1 MTTQESLERL
11 KAKSVRIGGIA
22 VSIFT
27 VVIIAV
33 TVLVV
38 LLVLSVSL
46 GWSGLAAL
54 IFAIAGAAAGLLCFF
69 FDAVK
74 AAFGKGRT
82 VSLGILVLY
91 LHLMAILGFA
101 APDFFAELGL
111 SRWMA
116 LTIVFFAITWS
127 GSYALVSFDKASKI
141 VSILIVLITLFS
153 FIPGNSL
160 VTGIQYLGQNVLRR
174 LDQAFYDTAVKLD
187 DSEGA
192 IRQKYFDEYQR
203 KVEKLERAWQK
214 KEISASQYDQ
224 RRRAIDKEY
233 RQFFDN
239 TSSGKQELNSGG
251 ALTVVGALVTD
262 NLSGG
267 LTGNSDYFIS
277 GTRQLYYYMKYRG
290 AADGGDSVSVR
301 WFHDGAMIREK
312 SALLQNE
319 AGELLDSCRYDF
331 SNGAYEVILA
341 EGAEQKS
348 RVAFKVE
355 GRGVVR
361 IDHAGLSPQTV
372 RPGEVLKATVEYYL
386 QGSSQDEA
394 ITVREQRLVRR
405 NGSGVMDTL
414 VRDVS
419 RLPGRNSST
428 ARVYLPSSAPPGEYD
443 ILTIISHG
451 NTKVDTSAV
460 FSVARRYRSPS
471 PERSP
476 SPVLYPDYPSSK
488 KGDGKESMSLDQLE
502 TLLKKVYRK

>member
-11 KAKSVRIGGIA
+11 KAKSVRIGSIA
-22 VSIFT
+22 VSFFT
-27 VVIIAV
+27 LVIIVV
-33 TVLVV
+33 TVLVAF
-38 LLVLSVSL
+38 LVVSVSF

-82 VSLGILVLY
+82 VSLGIVVLY

-239 TSSGKQELNSGG
+239 TSSGRQELNNGG
-251 ALTVVGALVTD
+251 SFMVVGALVTD
-262 NLSGG
+262 DLSGG
-267 LTGNSDYFIS
+267 LNAMSDFIAS
-277 GTRQLYYYMKYRG
+277 GTGQIYYYMKYRG
-290 AADGGDSVSVR
+290 AAAKGDSVSVR
-301 WFHDGAMIREK
+301 WFRGNTMIREK
-312 SALLQNE
+312 QVYLQNE

-331 SNGAYEVILA
+331 SDGAYNVILA
-341 EGAEQKS
+341 VGSEEKS
-348 RVAFKVE
+348 SVAFKVE
-355 GRGVVR
+355 EKGVVR
-361 IDHAGLSPQTV
+361 IDDAVLSPETV
-372 RPGEVLKATVEYYL
+372 RPGDILNATVEYYL
-386 QGSSQDEA
+386 QGASDGEA
-394 ITVREQRLVRR
+394 MTVREQRLVRR
-405 NGSGVMDTL
+405 NGSAVMEPL
-414 VRDVS
+414 IRDVS
-419 RLPGRNSST
+419 RLPGKNSST
-428 ARVYLPSSAPPGEYD
+428 ARVYLPSSIPSGVYE
-443 ILTIISHG
+443 IQTTISHG
-451 NTKVDTSAV
+451 KTKVDTAAF
-460 FSVARRYRSPS
+460 FSVARSYRSP
-471 PERSP
+471 PP
-476 SPVLYPDYPSSK
+476 QQVPAPVQYPDYPSSK
-488 KGDGKESMSLDQLE
+488 SGDGKQSMSLDQLE
-502 TLLKKVYRK
+502 SLLKKVYRK